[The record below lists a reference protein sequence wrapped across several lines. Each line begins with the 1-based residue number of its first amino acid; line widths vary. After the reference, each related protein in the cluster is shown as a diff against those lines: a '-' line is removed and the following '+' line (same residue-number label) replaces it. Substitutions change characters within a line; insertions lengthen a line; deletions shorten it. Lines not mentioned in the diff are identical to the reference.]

1 MDAGKVRATEL
12 KAPANAVVQPA
23 KGEETA
29 KPKLKGDRYVSTQ
42 QRQRAAFA
50 KLSSVQKGWMGLKM
64 GLGMV
69 PKMFAGMAS
78 HPGELVKSF
87 TAPYLHPVQSW
98 KDATKAF
105 NAAKKQGPIEAALTA
120 LKSHGG
126 LVSAWLVPVSI
137 ALAPLTGGASLI
149 AGAAAA
155 LGTAGFAATGA
166 SLVKNTVD
174 AAGAKNEKQLKQQ
187 AVEIAEDGTGLATA
201 AVTVGAAKGAER
213 LVGAVREARDPFTQ
227 AQKAWAKGDAEG
239 AIGNGRIGKAVN
251 KAVANAEETTVGGN
265 KIFTKGSVEEVWIN
279 DLDGEN
285 ECMQRLAH
293 DIRTGTSKEAIL
305 QTFCVYGDST
315 AADDVFKAVADRQ
328 KVDPDFRL
336 ILMHTGDSDK
346 LPMQV
351 YSFKVQDALAKYGV
365 KAYVGEYVD
374 GISSKI
380 NHSKTYLLDRHTA
393 IFGGNNIQ
401 AAPEQDMLI
410 KTKGEVVGSFL
421 DDARSAW
428 KESKRTYYF
437 DGKALHEGVDC
448 PQLFED
454 MPVDPVKAR
463 PTKPQ
468 VPMTMLSKRAEADST
483 ANAGILT
490 AMDASQKY
498 VKIKTPN
505 LNEKEVLERAVKA
518 AKAGKKVQ
526 ILVSRDHNAVKSVFS
541 GGTNRQTVRRLY
553 DSLPPELRDNIE
565 IRWHSPDGQ
574 TVRKSHTKYVGV
586 DGEWAYIGSQNMDKQ
601 SFGPSREIGVGIDDA
616 PTVQEMEAEIFDKDW
631 ATGVKAK
638 RSTAWHDITEQVPA
652 LKRFHKPID

>member
-1 MDAGKVRATEL
+1 VDAGKIRANEL
-12 KAPANAVVQPA
+12 KTSNAAPVAPTRAEEAPSA
-23 KGEETA
+23 K
-29 KPKLKGDRYVSTQ
+29 LRGDRYVAAR
-42 QRQRAAFA
+42 QRQAAFEQ
-50 KLSSVQKGWMGLKM
+50 LSPIQKGWKGLKM
-64 GLGMV
+64 GLGMM
-69 PKMFAGMAS
+69 PAMFKGMVS
-78 HPGELVKSF
+78 HPKALVQAF

-105 NAAKKQGPIEAALTA
+105 NASKKQGPIEAALTA
-120 LKSHGG
+120 VKSHGG
-126 LVSAWLVPVSI
+126 LVSAWMLPVSL
-137 ALAPLTGGASLI
+137 ALAPVTGGASLI
-149 AGAAAA
+149 AAGASL
-155 LGTAGFAATGA
+155 LGTAGLAANGA

-174 AAGAKNEKQLKQQ
+174 AASADTEGELKQQ
-187 AVEIAEDGTGLATA
+187 AKEIAADGAGLATA
-201 AVTVGAAKGAER
+201 AATAGAAKGAQK
-213 LVGAVREARDPFTQ
+213 LVGAVREARDPFTR
-227 AQKAWAKGDAEG
+227 AQKAWANGEADG
-239 AIGNGRIGKAVN
+239 VTGNSRIGKAVN
-251 KAVANAEETTVGGN
+251 KAVANADETTVGRN

-315 AADDVFKAVADRQ
+315 AADDVFKAVAERQ

-346 LPMQV
+346 LPMPI
-351 YSFKVQDALAKYGV
+351 YSYKVQDALAKYGA
-365 KAYVGEYVD
+365 KAYVGEYV
-374 GISSKI
+374 GGLSSKI

-410 KTKGEVVGSFL
+410 KAKGEVVGSFL

-437 DGKALHEGVDC
+437 DGKTLHEGVDC
-448 PQLFED
+448 PALFED

-463 PTKPQ
+463 PTRPQ
-468 VPMTMLSKRAEADST
+468 VPMTMLSKRANANSQ

-505 LNEKEVLERAVKA
+505 LNEKEVLERAVTL
-518 AKAGKKVQ
+518 AKQGKKVQ
-526 ILVSRDHNAVKSVFS
+526 LLVSRDHNAVKSVFS

-553 DSLPPELRDNIE
+553 DSLPPELRENIE
-565 IRWHSPDGQ
+565 IRWHSPDGK

-616 PTVQEMEAEIFDKDW
+616 QTVQEMEAEIFDKDW
-631 ATGVKAK
+631 ATGVVAE
-638 RSTAWHDITEQVPA
+638 RTSPWHDITEQVPG